1 MLRRHSSLLRRSSLF
16 AVATFSLA
24 SAALLSSTLAD
35 EARAQDAAPA
45 GEVTDDGKKEK
56 AAQPAKDPV
65 AEADA
70 LMKKRGLKNLK
81 KAVEIYKAELAKK
94 PGDVDLMLKT
104 ADALNGVIRV
114 RTNGNSVLIDGT
126 SDTAANKKIFGT
138 LGKESLALAE
148 KVIAKRPKDVKA
160 HAVYTDSYIYASSAY
175 GIIKAAFTGA
185 ADKYQ
190 ANAQRLSKLDKK
202 WDGGLGYMLM
212 GAFYTAAPWPLTDHD
227 KAISFMK
234 KALKVK
240 SKSRRNQYYMG
251 IALYRDGQYA
261 ESIPFFEAVPKSP
274 CASLTERDFCG
285 ALKREAKRALKAA
298 KENAD

>member
-1 MLRRHSSLLRRSSLF
+1 MLRFRLTPSIVTPL
-16 AVATFSLA
+16 SLA
-24 SAALLSSTLAD
+24 GLLLGSVGLSTAAQ
-35 EARAQDAAPA
+35 AQDAAPA
-45 GEVTDDGKKEK
+45 AK
-56 AAQPAKDPV
+56 AAAAEGGEAAQDPV

-81 KAVEIYKAELAKK
+81 RAVELYKGALAKK

-104 ADALNGVIRV
+104 ADAINGVIRV
-114 RTNGNSVLIDGT
+114 RTDGNSVLIDGT
-126 SDTAANKKIFGT
+126 SDSAANKKIFAS

-148 KVIAKRPKDVKA
+148 KVIAKRPDDVKA

-175 GIIKAAFTGA
+175 GILKAAFTGA
-185 ADKYQ
+185 ADQYQ
-190 ANAQRLSKLDKK
+190 ANAKRLSKLDKK

-227 KAISFMK
+227 KAIAFMK
-234 KALKVK
+234 KALQVK

-261 ESIPFFEAVPKSP
+261 ASIPYFEAVPNTP

-298 KENAD
+298 KENAS